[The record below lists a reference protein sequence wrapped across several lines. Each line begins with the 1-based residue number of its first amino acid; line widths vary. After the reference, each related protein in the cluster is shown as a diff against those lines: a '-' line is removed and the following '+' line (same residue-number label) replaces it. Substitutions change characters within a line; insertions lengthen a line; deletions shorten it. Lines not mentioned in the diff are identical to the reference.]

1 MKIRI
6 TFPGGEKVNAEMNG
20 FVVPTDQP
28 VTDGGE
34 GTAPSPYDYFL
45 ASLGTCA
52 GYYVMSFCKQRGIAV
67 EGMSLSQQAE
77 FTVGEDGK
85 RRLSRVA
92 LEINL
97 SPGFPEKYRNAV
109 VKAAEVCAV
118 KKAVMNPPEFAIT
131 VCPAA

>member
-1 MKIRI
+1 MDIRI

-28 VTDGGE
+28 VADGGE
-34 GTAPSPYDYFL
+34 GGAPSPYDYFL

-52 GYYVMSFCKQRGIAV
+52 GYYVLSFCRQRGIAV
-67 EGMSLSQQAE
+67 EGMALSQRAE
-77 FTVGEDGK
+77 FAIGDDGK
-85 RRLSRVA
+85 RRLARVA
-92 LEINL
+92 LEIGL
-97 SPGFPEKYRNAV
+97 PPGFPEKYRNAV

-131 VCPAA
+131 LCPAA